1 MLRYVNY
8 RMRITLQDARVLV
21 GTFMAFDRH
30 MNIVLGDTE
39 EFRKIRAKKTGSG
52 LTEEREERR
61 ALGLIILRGD
71 SVVSMTIEGPPPPDT
86 DAKIMPGGPG
96 VVKAAAARGIP
107 MALGL
112 AGPVAGVGGPG
123 LGVMQPPSHIAAQM
137 APRPGMVPPP
147 PGMLPRPPMMPG
159 MMAGMPPMPG
169 MPPGMIPPPPRPGML
184 PGMPPGMMGMP
195 PGMMPPRPPMP
206 PGMPGL
212 PPGMMPPRGL

>member
-1 MLRYVNY
+1 MYVC
-8 RMRITLQDARVLV
+8 RCVSGSRVLV

-107 MALGL
+107 MAMGL

-123 LGVMQPPSHIAAQM
+123 LGLMQPPSHSTSSDVSL
-137 APRPGMVPPP
+137 R
-147 PGMLPRPPMMPG
+147 LCR
-159 MMAGMPPMPG
+159 
-169 MPPGMIPPPPRPGML
+169 R
-184 PGMPPGMMGMP
+184 
-195 PGMMPPRPPMP
+195 
-206 PGMPGL
+206 
-212 PPGMMPPRGL
+212 